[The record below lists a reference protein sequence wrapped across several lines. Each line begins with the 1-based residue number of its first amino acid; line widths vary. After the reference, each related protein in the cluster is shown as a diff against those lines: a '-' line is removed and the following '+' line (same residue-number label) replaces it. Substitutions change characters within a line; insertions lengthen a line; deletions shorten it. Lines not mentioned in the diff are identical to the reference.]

1 IQRSSATPYGAWTT
15 TTPDDN
21 YKVRPKKNIID
32 IMVAHEVPYVA
43 TASVAYPEDFI
54 RKMRKAKEKIGTKFI
69 HIISP
74 CPPGWRFP
82 SNMTIKIARLAV
94 QSRAFP
100 LYEVEDGIYRITVN
114 PQKVVPVEE
123 YLRAQGR
130 FRHLSD
136 EEIKLIQ
143 KQVDERWWK
152 LVKKVEE
159 SKG

>member
-1 IQRSSATPYGAWTT
+1 MIINAV
-15 TTPDDN
+15 
-21 YKVRPKKNIID
+21 KEVRQDKNIAFLEENHIER
-32 IMVAHEVPYVA
+32 IHR
-43 TASVAYPEDFI
+43 AYQQFED
-54 RKMRKAKEKIGTKFI
+54 
-69 HIISP
+69 
-74 CPPGWRFP
+74 
-82 SNMTIKIARLAV
+82 
-94 QSRAFP
+94 Q
-100 LYEVEDGIYRITVN
+100 DGFC
-114 PQKVVPVEE
+114 KVVPVEE